1 MLSATGA
8 MGAMGP
14 VLQGDK
20 EDALGRILDAR
31 HPSGALLGADSSQRP
46 SPVESLLRYTSL
58 VKQIHPERCM
68 DSRAQQAF
76 DRASRGYDALCAM
89 DSGFDL
95 TWEDSKSG
103 TASEGRTHWWQSKS
117 LADIQTFLEFR
128 SAALNA
134 LYTEIAPNL
143 GAPGMAS
150 LDHLNTLIEHA
161 QRTCEHLDRKEGIP
175 RSRFWHVK
183 SRPKRNAQES
193 AMHYVDLLCHLRGM
207 HCFCLLQGKQFV
219 HVADLHAASPL
230 AKLSTLIQQS
240 LQNAKSNEELQQ
252 KLAAGNQED
261 DEVDPLDKFMASL
274 EEEVQHEQAMEPE
287 KRRKCDA
294 TDPQNMTEG
303 NGSKGHSEE
312 QLLHGTG
319 KEAEHSA
326 VSAHKGLGKTVHL
339 TAEAADAEKRA
350 AASAL
355 LAEEGK
361 ACAQRDLQNHLLG
374 ELASD
379 DESDADKQWTA
390 ILRLG
395 FHAQEGKVTEQI
407 GASCSLPEWFWL
419 ILFIPLRLA
428 LQSFRIFRNVFFTH
442 LCLVWY
448 E

>member
-1 MLSATGA
+1 MGA

-14 VLQGDK
+14 VLQPGDK

-58 VKQIHPERCM
+58 VNQIHPERCM
-68 DSRAQQAF
+68 DGRAQQAF
-76 DRASRGYDALCAM
+76 DRASHGYDALCAM
-89 DSGFDL
+89 DSGFVYNWDA
-95 TWEDSKSG
+95 KSG
-103 TASEGRTHWWQSKS
+103 TASAGRTHWWESKS

-183 SRPKRNAQES
+183 SCPKRSTEES
-193 AMHYVDLLCHLRGM
+193 AVHYVDLLCHLRGM

-230 AKLSTLIQQS
+230 AKLSTLLQQS
-240 LQNAKSNEELQQ
+240 LQHAKSNEELLQ

-261 DEVDPLDKFMASL
+261 DDVDPLDKFMESL

-294 TDPQNMTEG
+294 TDAQKATVEG

-312 QLLHGTG
+312 LLHGTG

-326 VSAHKGLGKTVHL
+326 VSANHKGLGKSVHL

-379 DESDADKQWTA
+379 DESDADKQ
-390 ILRLG
+390 
-395 FHAQEGKVTEQI
+395 
-407 GASCSLPEWFWL
+407 
-419 ILFIPLRLA
+419 
-428 LQSFRIFRNVFFTH
+428 
-442 LCLVWY
+442 
-448 E
+448 

>member
-1 MLSATGA
+1 MLSAMGA

-14 VLQGDK
+14 VLQPGDK

-68 DSRAQQAF
+68 DGRAQQAF
-76 DRASRGYDALCAM
+76 DRASQGYDALCAM

-103 TASEGRTHWWQSKS
+103 TASGRTHWWESKS
-117 LADIQTFLEFR
+117 LADIQMFLEFR

-143 GAPGMAS
+143 GAGMAS
-150 LDHLNTLIEHA
+150 LDHLNTLIENA

-183 SRPKRNAQES
+183 SRPKRSAQES

-230 AKLSTLIQQS
+230 AKLSTLLQQS
-240 LQNAKSNEELQQ
+240 LQHAKSNEELQQ

-274 EEEVQHEQAMEPE
+274 EEEVQHEQTIEPE

-294 TDPQNMTEG
+294 TDAQ
-303 NGSKGHSEE
+303 SKGHSEE

-319 KEAEHSA
+319 KEAELSA

-355 LAEEGK
+355 LAEERK

-379 DESDADKQWTA
+379 DESDADKQ
-390 ILRLG
+390 
-395 FHAQEGKVTEQI
+395 
-407 GASCSLPEWFWL
+407 
-419 ILFIPLRLA
+419 
-428 LQSFRIFRNVFFTH
+428 
-442 LCLVWY
+442 
-448 E
+448 

>member
-14 VLQGDK
+14 VLQPGDK

-68 DSRAQQAF
+68 DGRAQQAF
-76 DRASRGYDALCAM
+76 NRASRGYDALCAM

-95 TWEDSKSG
+95 TWEDSKSE
-103 TASEGRTHWWQSKS
+103 TASAGRIHWWESKS

-183 SRPKRNAQES
+183 SRPKRSAQES
-193 AMHYVDLLCHLRGM
+193 AMHFVDLLCHLRGM

-230 AKLSTLIQQS
+230 AKLSTLIQQI
-240 LQNAKSNEELQQ
+240 LQHAKSNEELQQ
-252 KLAAGNQED
+252 KLADDEED
-261 DEVDPLDKFMASL
+261 DDVDPLDKFMASL
-274 EEEVQHEQAMEPE
+274 EEEVQHEAMEPE

-294 TDPQNMTEG
+294 TDAQNMTEG
-303 NGSKGHSEE
+303 NGKSGSKGHSEE
-312 QLLHGTG
+312 ELLHGTG

-374 ELASD
+374 DLASD
-379 DESDADKQWTA
+379 DESEKSDA
-390 ILRLG
+390 
-395 FHAQEGKVTEQI
+395 
-407 GASCSLPEWFWL
+407 EWCW
-419 ILFIPLRLA
+419 
-428 LQSFRIFRNVFFTH
+428 
-442 LCLVWY
+442 
-448 E
+448 